1 MKWPSSQLASCAE
14 FRRRSRES
22 RGLLIE
28 AYGACRLC
36 TSRVHSTSR
45 CSRKNGEGGGG
56 THTRDWDINCK
67 IYVGRLRQQTNE
79 YDIRNAFNRYRQVKN
94 IWVVRS
100 PPGHAFVEMRNQGD
114 AKGAVR
120 GLNGTRVAGTEVR
133 VRKGLDRVDWT
144 RPNIKVSSDVYDYG
158 MMFPE
163 SLKVE
168 EDEPR
173 APPGGTRSM
182 GAGLISTDAK
192 IAEKGPDGLPEIEQ
206 VDLHGKG
213 DGIARGIWKLSNRQG
228 DREELTPHHTKG
240 RADGKLLLTARTSDA
255 EARKSP
261 ESSQVTSI
269 RVKLKTSVGGAMAK
283 TLALR
288 EAPKKGGCNALASKG
303 NKEKEN
309 GGGRLR
315 GDRRMWRAY
324 GVA

>member
-1 MKWPSSQLASCAE
+1 MSS
-14 FRRRSRES
+14 
-22 RGLLIE
+22 
-28 AYGACRLC
+28 
-36 TSRVHSTSR
+36 
-45 CSRKNGEGGGG
+45 K
-56 THTRDWDINCK
+56 
-67 IYVGRLRQQTNE
+67 
-79 YDIRNAFNRYRQVKN
+79 
-94 IWVVRS
+94 
-100 PPGHAFVEMRNQGD
+100 
-114 AKGAVR
+114 
-120 GLNGTRVAGTEVR
+120 
-133 VRKGLDRVDWT
+133 
-144 RPNIKVSSDVYDYG
+144 VYDYG

-192 IAEKGPDGLPEIEQ
+192 IAEEGPDGLPEIEQ
-206 VDLHGKG
+206 VDLYGKG

-288 EAPKKGGCNALASKG
+288 EAPKKGGCNAPASKG

-309 GGGRLR
+309 GGGAAPRGPQNVESVWSGVTTGVGRDLGGDGRPVLR
-315 GDRRMWRAY
+315 STIESRRI
-324 GVA
+324 